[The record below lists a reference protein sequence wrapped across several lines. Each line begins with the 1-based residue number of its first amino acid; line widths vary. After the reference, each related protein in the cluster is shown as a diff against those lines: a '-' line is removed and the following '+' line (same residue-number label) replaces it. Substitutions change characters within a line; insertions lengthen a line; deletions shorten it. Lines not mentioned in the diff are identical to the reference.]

1 MNDYARHG
9 QQRILLCHLACLIGI
24 ALGGW
29 LVPLKTQAQPA
40 DTISYRPPLR
50 GFPGG
55 REGAGS
61 RGPGAVV
68 PSVVVL
74 TPKEHTG
81 LTIHEQPVLYWYL
94 AQETQHPVEITLIAQ
109 QGSTK
114 PLLETRLAPPLQPGI
129 HQVRLADH
137 GVRLTPGVLYKWSVA
152 LVLNPQERS
161 QDILSAGT
169 IAREAPTDELRGQLT
184 QADQATSARLAARE
198 GLWYDALA
206 ALAALIDSAPKE
218 VTWRHQRATLL
229 SQEGLAEAADYD
241 RQRR

>member
-24 ALGGW
+24 ALGGL
-29 LVPLKTQAQPA
+29 LVPIKTQAQPA
-40 DTISYRPPLR
+40 DAVSYRPPLR
-50 GFPGG
+50 GMPGG

-61 RGPGAVV
+61 RGRGAVV

-94 AQETQHPVEITLIAQ
+94 AQETQHPVELTLIDQ

-114 PLLETRLAPPLQPGI
+114 PLLETRLTPPLQPGM
-129 HQVRLADH
+129 HRVRLADH

-169 IAREAPTDELRGQLT
+169 IARQAPTDELRSQLA
-184 QADQATSARLAARE
+184 QADQATVARLLAE
-198 GLWYDALA
+198 HGFWYDTIA
-206 ALAALIDSAPKE
+206 ALSVLIDAAPHDA
-218 VTWRHQRATLL
+218 TLRLQRATLFK
-229 SQEGLAEAADYD
+229 QEALPEAVD
-241 RQRR
+241 